1 MWNTRGD
8 IFGKYD
14 DCPYNLTESPRHFRT
29 QQAGFELLEEVTDR
43 WRRREFFAGGA
54 LTMYK
59 PNFCAECGTK
69 LLRLRWHVWTSRRF
83 CNRCARLL
91 RKARFVPALYA
102 AVALIIA
109 GYVAGRMRRPLPP
122 PLIIERKSS
131 SPLSDREADTS
142 TLRSSTSESGPN
154 STEVRVSSPT
164 TVEEVI
170 YLCGARTKK
179 GSPCSRRVHGPVRC
193 WQHKGMPAMLPQEKL
208 LVKD

>member
-1 MWNTRGD
+1 MAETR
-8 IFGKYD
+8 
-14 DCPYNLTESPRHFRT
+14 
-29 QQAGFELLEEVTDR
+29 V
-43 WRRREFFAGGA
+43 FAGGA

-83 CNRCARLL
+83 CNNCARHL
-91 RKARFVPALYA
+91 RKVRFVPALFTA
-102 AVALIIA
+102 LALIIA
-109 GYVAGRMRRPLPP
+109 GYVAGRVRRPFPP
-122 PLIIERKSS
+122 PLIIERRSS
-131 SPLSDREADTS
+131 SPLSDKEPGTS
-142 TLRSSTSESGPN
+142 TLRSSASESGPN
-154 STEVRVSSPT
+154 STEARVSYPA
-164 TVEEVI
+164 TVEET